1 MKKCFS
7 FFLALVLCVSLVTP
21 AFATEPSKHFYD
33 NTPANY
39 VQELV
44 DLSDDDIDALSSA
57 DVVRLFTLA
66 FDNVPTSLF
75 SESEMRSIISALSYG
90 LKWTSNRVSQ
100 RSSSVSTSSSHY
112 YNGNKGIAWIR
123 DTDKSPFTL
132 GELAGGFYSLEYD
145 FITPETIY
153 SIIAAGTSKT
163 NFEKLADAVLS
174 NVSSDQMTSIIKKIL
189 ISAGISLSGS
199 IPLIATSVVSTILG
213 FGYTWVST
221 ADRDSLLKMAQT
233 ATNSQYIRIEFM
245 YNQNSNMVTRIAT
258 YVSRG
263 NLANPSSDKYGFWY
277 PGQYA
282 INYSYG
288 L

>member
-174 NVSSDQMTSIIKKIL
+174 NVSSDQMTGLIKSML
-189 ISAGISLSGS
+189 LSVGISLSGS
-199 IPLIATSVVSTILG
+199 VITASVVTAVLD
-213 FGYTWVST
+213 FGYKWVST

-282 INYSYG
+282 INYSYA